1 MPFASL
7 RALGFTPHL
16 SPVREAPGWYWERR
30 AWRLRRLLESGGWS
44 IHDLINQPVIRAAVR
59 EQWRISNRMEEDR
72 QVEALINR
80 LEYLEAITQGV
91 LPSQPRA
98 DF

>member
-7 RALGFTPHL
+7 RTLGFAAHL

-44 IHDLINQPVIRAAVR
+44 IHDLINQPTIRAAIR
-59 EQWRISNRMEEDR
+59 EQWRISNCMEEDH
-72 QVEALINR
+72 QVEAFINH
-80 LEYLEAITQGV
+80 LEYVEAITDGV
-91 LPSQPRA
+91 LPKPPK
-98 DF
+98 